1 MVRSLAKKNI
11 ILIFLF
17 GKFLI
22 LQDLFFVGSAGSLLW
37 TSIALIAL
45 VFFMIIMDILRQL
58 NL

>member
-11 ILIFLF
+11 TLIFLF

-37 TSIALIAL
+37 TSIALI
-45 VFFMIIMDILRQL
+45 FFMIIMDILRQL